1 MAKTANGFTAS
12 TIGVAKVGQARIGR
26 PDQASDNTR
35 DSSAVQQELDLG
47 DGAGGQ
53 PPTVGTTYPLDDQ
66 PESNPGEIRGEVVD
80 VFKISKGWAVAVRTS
95 SGGKWKAPV
104 PPKYA
109 SAVAE
114 GLIGIGSHAV
124 LKKGFGFTS
133 PDWAECVSL
142 TGIPRA
148 DGSTPAFVS
157 RGPAPFPHM
166 PSFRQEVA
174 VMTAEMLADIL
185 AGS

>member
-1 MAKTANGFTAS
+1 MAQTKTS
-12 TIGVAKVGQARIGR
+12 RIGVAKVGQTRIGR
-26 PDQASDNTR
+26 HEVASDNAR
-35 DSSAVQQELDLG
+35 NSSPAQLELDFG

-53 PPTVGTTYPLDDQ
+53 PPAAGTAHFFADQ
-66 PESNPGEIRGEVVD
+66 PEPNPGEIRGKVIE
-80 VFKISKGWAVAVRTS
+80 VFKISKGWAIAVRTS

-114 GLIGIGSHAV
+114 GVVGVGSHAV

-142 TGIPRA
+142 TGVPLA
-148 DGSTPAFVS
+148 SGSTPAFVS
-157 RGPAPFPHM
+157 REPTPFPHA
-166 PSFRQEVA
+166 PSFREVVA
-174 VMTAEMLADIL
+174 VRTAEMLAEIL
-185 AGS
+185 AQD